1 VAKVAEH
8 VPKRPGDTAENA
20 LRGQLG
26 LYRVQRERGTQEPD
40 KDDGMRA
47 HGRGSMGQLLREQ

>member
-1 VAKVAEH
+1 MAEH